1 MSSRRN
7 PWQTVQQK
15 NVYENPW
22 IRIEHHDVINPAGK
36 PGIYGKV
43 CFKTRAVGIIP
54 VDEHG
59 NTWLVGQYRYTLDK
73 WLWEIPMGGAPLHE
87 DPLLAAHRELRE
99 ETGFSA
105 ASMQPIMHLHTSK
118 SVTDEEGYVYLATGL
133 TAGDVEPEE
142 TEEIEIQQLPLR
154 DAIAMAQDG
163 RITDIISIAGLLH
176 VALNAQ
182 RYGLV
187 L

>member
-1 MSSRRN
+1 MTSRRN
-7 PWQTVQQK
+7 PWQTVQQQ

-22 IRIEHHDVINPAGK
+22 IRIEHHDVINPLGK

-87 DPLLAAHRELRE
+87 DPLLTAHRELRE

>member
-1 MSSRRN
+1 MTQRHN
-7 PWQTVQQK
+7 PWQTVQQQD
-15 NVYENPW
+15 VYENPW
-22 IRIEHHDVINPAGK
+22 IRVEHHDVINPRGQ

-43 CFKTRAVGIIP
+43 CFKNRAVGIIP
-54 VDEHG
+54 VDSAG

-87 DPLLAAHRELRE
+87 EPLPTAHRELRE
-99 ETGFSA
+99 ETGLR
-105 ASMQPIMHLHTSK
+105 ASNMQQIMFLHTSK
-118 SVTDEEGYVYLATGL
+118 SITDEEGYVYLATGL
-133 TAGDVEPEE
+133 TAGA
-142 TEEIEIQQLPLR
+142 TEHEATEDIEVIQLPLR
-154 DAIAMAQDG
+154 DAIAMAQDA

-176 VALNAQ
+176 LALNHQ

>member
-1 MSSRRN
+1 MKSRRN

-43 CFKTRAVGIIP
+43 CFKSRAVGIIP
-54 VDEHG
+54 VDEQG

-87 DPLLAAHRELRE
+87 DPLQTAHRELRE

-105 ASMQPIMHLHTSK
+105 ASMQPIMFLHTSK

-133 TAGDVEPEE
+133 VAGETEFEDV
-142 TEEIEIQQLPLR
+142 EEIEIQKLPLR
-154 DAIAMAQDG
+154 EAIAMAQDG

-176 VALNAQ
+176 LALNAQ
-182 RYGLV
+182 RYGLT

>member
-1 MSSRRN
+1 MKSRHN
-7 PWQTVQQK
+7 PWRTVQQE

-22 IRIEHHDVINPAGK
+22 IRLEHHDVINPSGK

-43 CFKTRAVGIIP
+43 CFKSRAVGIIP

-59 NTWLVGQYRYTLDK
+59 NTWLVGQYRYTINQ

-87 DPLLAAHRELRE
+87 DTLHAAHRELRE
-99 ETGFSA
+99 ETGLRA
-105 ASMQPIMHLHTSK
+105 ANMQPIMFLHTSK
-118 SVTDEEGYVYLATGL
+118 SVTDEEGYVYLATEL
-133 TAGDVEPEE
+133 SAGDTEFED
-142 TEEIEIQQLPLR
+142 TEEIEIVQLPLR
-154 DAIAMAQDG
+154 EAVAMAQDG

-176 VALNAQ
+176 LALNAQ
-182 RYGLV
+182 RYGLK

>member
-1 MSSRRN
+1 MTSRQN
-7 PWQTVQQK
+7 PWQTLRQQ

-22 IRIEHHDVINPAGK
+22 IRIEHHDVIHPGGK

-59 NTWLVGQYRYTLDK
+59 QTWLVGQYRYTLNK
-73 WLWEIPMGGAPLHE
+73 WLWEIPMGGAPLQE
-87 DPLLAAHRELRE
+87 DTLVAAHRELRE
-99 ETGFSA
+99 ETGLRA
-105 ASMQPIMHLHTSK
+105 GSMQAIMTLHTSK
-118 SVTDEEGYVYLATGL
+118 SVTDEEGCVYLATDL
-133 TAGDVEPEE
+133 VAGD
-142 TEEIEIQQLPLR
+142 TEFEDTEQIEIVKLPLQQ
-154 DAIAMAQDG
+154 AIDMAQDG

-176 VALNAQ
+176 LALNAG